1 MPGFARFSLNL
12 MILPKMILSKIAAA
26 LIALV
31 STAAADSALPD
42 AWPDRSV
49 AWPARR
55 EEMKRILER
64 EEIGRMP
71 PPGNVVATEGD
82 AQPVAGGSCRAV
94 RLNFGP
100 EGKLVLDLQIL
111 TPVGSGPFAAIVFPT
126 FQPLGSAEE
135 TAPQFAVPLARG
147 YAVATFCYQQCAA
160 DRPGAR
166 DSGFLAAYPDF
177 DWGMIAATAWGMSRC
192 ADYLATRPNVDHHQ
206 LIAAGHSRLG
216 KAALVA
222 GAWDERFALT
232 AAAGSGCG
240 GTGAYRFCGAGRG
253 GKEGLED
260 VVKRF
265 PQWFVPQLATYAG
278 RVGEMPFD
286 QNWLIALV
294 APRRFIAADALDD
307 PYANGNALAQSWL
320 AAKPIY
326 QALGVPERLGVHFRP
341 GGHRMDPADWT
352 AILDFADRELRGKTV
367 DRRFDTLPDAAK
379 LH

>member
-1 MPGFARFSLNL
+1 M
-12 MILPKMILSKIAAA
+12 AAA
-26 LIALV
+26 ILTLA
-31 STAAADSALPD
+31 STAAAALP
-42 AWPDRSV
+42 APWPDRGV

-55 EEMKRILER
+55 EEMKRILEH
-64 EEIGRMP
+64 EEIGHMP
-71 PPGNVVATEGD
+71 PSQANVTAKESE
-82 AQPVAGGSCRAV
+82 AQTIAGGSVATV
-94 RLNFGP
+94 RLSFGP
-100 EGKLVLDLQIL
+100 NGKVSLDVQLL
-111 TPVGSGPFAAIVFPT
+111 KPAGNGPFPVIVFPSFET
-126 FQPLGSAEE
+126 HGSADDV
-135 TAPQFAVPLARG
+135 AKQFAAPVARG
-147 YAVATFCYQQCAA
+147 YAVATFFYQQCAA

-166 DSGFLAAYPDF
+166 DSGFLPAYPDF

-192 ADYLATRPNVDHHQ
+192 VDYLQTLPDIDKSQV
-206 LIAAGHSRLG
+206 IAAGHSRLG

-232 AAAGSGCG
+232 APAGSGCG
-240 GTGAYRFCGAGRG
+240 GTGAYRFCGVGRG

-265 PQWFVPQLATYAG
+265 PQWFVPQLATYSG
-278 RVGEMPFD
+278 RVEEMPFD

-307 PYANGNALAQSWL
+307 PYANGNALGQAWL

-326 QALGVPERLGVHFRP
+326 QALGVPERLAIHFRP

-367 DRRFDTLPDAAK
+367 DRRFDTLPDAVK